1 MVFDQVTIFVRSGDG
16 GDGAV
21 HFRKE
26 KFIPRGGPDGGDGGR
41 GGDVI
46 FQVDPKLN
54 TLLSF
59 SHRRK
64 YIAENGGKGMRSDMR
79 GKSAPPLI
87 VTVPPGTVVRHA
99 ETEEV
104 LGDLTEAGQ
113 PLVVARGGRGGR
125 GNARFATSRN
135 QAPRIGERG
144 APGEELELKLEL
156 KLIADVGIVGV
167 PNAGKS
173 TFLASVTAAK
183 PKIAPYPFTTLQP
196 NLGVAQLDAF
206 GAQTLVLA
214 DIPGLIEG
222 AHRGVGLGFDFLR
235 HVQRTRVLI
244 HLLDGM
250 SADPLADFSQIN
262 TELALFDEDLARKPQ
277 IVALNKMDLPDVLAK
292 WPAVKQA
299 LEQRG
304 YPPLAIS
311 AVAQTNVREVLYL
324 AAQKL
329 AEAPPAPVFDDLP
342 VYRPAFDAHEFTI
355 TREPDAAYRV
365 SGKKIERAARMTYWE
380 YDQAVIRFQ
389 RILEALGVKHALEE
403 AGVKEGDTVRIGEY
417 ELEWSD

>member
-1 MVFDQVTIFVRSGDG
+1 MVFDQATILVRSGDG

-46 FQVDPKLN
+46 LQVDAKLN
-54 TLLSF
+54 TLMSF
-59 SHRRK
+59 VHKRK
-64 YIAENGGKGMRSDMR
+64 YIADNGGRGMRSDMR

-87 VTVPPGTVVRHA
+87 VRVPPGTVIRHA
-99 ETEEV
+99 ETGE
-104 LGDLTEAGQ
+104 LMGDLIEPEQT
-113 PLVVARGGRGGR
+113 LVVARGGRGGR
-125 GNARFATSRN
+125 GNARFASSRN
-135 QAPRIGERG
+135 QAPRLGERG
-144 APGEELELKLEL
+144 APGEELELHLEL

-173 TFLASVTAAK
+173 TLLASVTAAK
-183 PKIAPYPFTTLQP
+183 PRIAPYPFTTLQP
-196 NLGVAQLDAF
+196 NLGVAQLDSS
-206 GAQTLVLA
+206 GERTLVLA

-250 SADPLADFSQIN
+250 SDDPLADFSQIN
-262 TELALFDEDLARKPQ
+262 TELALFDEGLSRKPQ
-277 IVALNKMDLPDVLAK
+277 IVALNKMDLPEVQAK
-292 WPAVKQA
+292 WPRVKRA
-299 LEQRG
+299 LEQKG
-304 YPPLAIS
+304 HEPLAIS
-311 AVAQTNVREVLYL
+311 AAAQSNVRDLLER

-329 AEAPPAPVFDDLP
+329 VEAPPAPVFDDLP
-342 VYRPAFDAHEFTI
+342 VYRPALDANEITI
-355 TREPDAAYRV
+355 TREPDAAFRV
-365 SGKKIERAARMTYWE
+365 HGKKIERAARMTYWE

-389 RILEALGVKHALEE
+389 RILEVLGVRRALED
-403 AGVKEGDTVRIGEY
+403 AGVHEGDTVRIGEY